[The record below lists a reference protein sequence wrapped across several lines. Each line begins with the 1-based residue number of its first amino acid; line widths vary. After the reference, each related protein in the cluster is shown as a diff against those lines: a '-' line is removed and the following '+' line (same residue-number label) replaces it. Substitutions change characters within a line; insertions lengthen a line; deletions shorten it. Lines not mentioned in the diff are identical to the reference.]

1 MSDMQ
6 TLTNKIEEL
15 ERRIN
20 TDLARRRTANKTTL
34 IGGAVLFILILVYF
48 AFIHN
53 LVTDVV
59 EPKSLTS
66 IASSELREYLPK
78 AMATVQLELQKAAPE
93 AAKEAR
99 VQAVKAF
106 PEIRKW
112 LEGET
117 VLMAD
122 SYIVSL
128 EKELTAVIQQGIVTD
143 REAFDVFVKDPEN
156 PDAQKRFREVVH
168 KSIRSYFDDP
178 LIKSDLKSY
187 SDVMKAYDTKLKRL
201 REGADLKKD
210 EALERD
216 LILCMRELSKRSDTP
231 ESFKP

>member
-6 TLTNKIEEL
+6 TLTQKIEEL
-15 ERRIN
+15 ERRIT
-20 TDLARRRTANKTTL
+20 TDLTRRRTANRVTL

-48 AFIHN
+48 TFIHN

-59 EPKSLTS
+59 EPKALTS
-66 IASSELREYLPK
+66 IASEELKEYLPK
-78 AMATVQLELQKAAPE
+78 AMATIQLELQKAAPE

-99 VQAVKAF
+99 VQAMKAF

-117 VLMAD
+117 VHMANT
-122 SYIVSL
+122 YIVSL
-128 EKELTAVIQQGIVTD
+128 EKELTAVIQQGIVSD

-156 PDAQKRFREVVH
+156 PEAQEQFREVVR

-178 LIKSDLKSY
+178 LVQSDLKSY

-201 REGADLKKD
+201 REGVDLRRD
-210 EALERD
+210 EVLERD
-216 LILCMRELSKRSDTP
+216 LIVCMRELSKRSDTP
-231 ESFKP
+231 ETFKP